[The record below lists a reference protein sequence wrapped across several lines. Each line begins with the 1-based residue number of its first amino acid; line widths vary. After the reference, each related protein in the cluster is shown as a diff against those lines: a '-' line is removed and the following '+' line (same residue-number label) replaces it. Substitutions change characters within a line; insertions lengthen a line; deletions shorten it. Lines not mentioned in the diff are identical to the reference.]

1 MLSQPAAVA
10 VECYS
15 GHTFAERP
23 TAFVWQGRRYQIGEI
38 LKRWRA
44 PEGPGFRVLT
54 PEGAQFEL
62 TYDETQDQWYL
73 RSPAH
78 GAGAGGEESAADN
91 PDRKEQDNDA
101 QLCV

>member
-1 MLSQPAAVA
+1 MLSRPAAVA

-15 GHTFAERP
+15 GYTFAERP
-23 TAFVWQGRRYQIGEI
+23 TAFVWEGRRYLIEEV
-38 LKRWRA
+38 LKQWRS

-54 PEGAQFEL
+54 AEGTQFEL
-62 TYDETQDQWYL
+62 TYDATQDQWSL
-73 RSPAH
+73 RSPAPR
-78 GAGAGGEESAADN
+78 AGAGEEGPAADN